1 MSLSITVLYHYA
13 ECRVE
18 FIVMPNVIMLSVSML
33 SLFLLFVVMLNVGAP
48 S

>member
-1 MSLSITVLYHYA
+1 MTLSITALYHYA

-33 SLFLLFVVMLNVGAP
+33 SLVMLSVVMLNVGAP